1 MQPSEDYDIIN
12 IDEFE
17 NKYDSEK
24 KLQAIKITST
34 EQLYKLSILV
44 SETVNTSIHEYTYQ
58 NDSLYSISE
67 TSELNKDK
75 KTTTYYTD
83 KSEEV
88 ITLRDNKDTV
98 KYSLHRYMDYKKEK
112 LEYMRIVS
120 RISGKPII
128 NFTINDNYEER
139 YYYKNE
145 YIIKKIKHNF
155 DSNQITETHFF
166 NDIPYQEALLSVPKS
181 KNKQIIV
188 CYLNNHIKDTLV
200 ERIVTNGNVSQ
211 IIKTYKVKDKKIEHT
226 STSDGDEI
234 TYIQYKEG
242 DLDITITNIP
252 SMGNST
258 DSTYTKNG
266 KIIRETHIS
275 DESKY
280 QTTYDYDQYGNIT
293 KKVTKRKLYKN

>member
-1 MQPSEDYDIIN
+1 MQPGEDYDIIN

-24 KLQAIKITST
+24 KLEAIKITST
-34 EQLYKLSILV
+34 EQLYKLRILV
-44 SETVNTSIHEYTYQ
+44 SETVNTSIHEYTYR

-67 TSELNKDK
+67 TNELNKDK
-75 KTTTYYTD
+75 TTTTYYTD

-98 KYSLHRYMDYKKEK
+98 EYSLHRYMDYKKER
-112 LEYMRIVS
+112 LEYMRMML
-120 RISGKPII
+120 RISGEPII

-145 YIIKKIKHNF
+145 YITKKVRHDF

-166 NDIPYQEALLSVPKS
+166 DDIPYREALQSVPKS
-181 KNKQIIV
+181 KNKQIII
-188 CYLNNHIKDTLV
+188 CYVNSSIKDTLV
-200 ERIVTNGNVSQ
+200 EKIFINGNISQ
-211 IIKTYKVKDKKIEHT
+211 TIKTYKVNDKKIEHT

-252 SMGNST
+252 SMDNST

-266 KIIRETHIS
+266 KIIREAHIS

-280 QTTYDYDQYGNIT
+280 QTIYDYDQYGNIT